1 MDRPRQALKVE
12 AMFAEESFAGPPPGG
27 PVAAALESLALFA
40 GGSSVSYDG
49 VVALG
54 VS

>member
-1 MDRPRQALKVE
+1 
-12 AMFAEESFAGPPPGG
+12 MFAEAGFAGPPPGG
-27 PVAAALESLALFA
+27 PVAVAPESLRLFA

-49 VVALG
+49 EVALG